1 MASTGRYA
9 RLDDTIYSQKYPEDV
24 DDDDDDDL
32 NASKEASRR
41 RRPYNNDSCGYTCLW
56 LWVFLLAMSTFIL
69 AIVLATRTCASP
81 TPAPV
86 PPPPMPVSVAPAS
99 PAKRSV
105 SVHRALESALSD
117 SLDAQYVLVRYV
129 TPRNGPTAGKTRYVN
144 VAQTQ
149 PVTHIPPRLKYAV
162 HPMAAAAAAEQSPVH
177 RHRVVDAS
185 AAIDAAAHMWNTTKC
200 ASGRLH
206 RVAYDTLVSR
216 HRDEPLVLFNGW
228 ASPAF
233 FDAVLGASMGE
244 HAVLLIVEMQ
254 LVSNA
259 TSRLYE
265 VYLNE
270 YFTWSTDAAELRR
283 GVIDVQTLAA
293 NALGHALSLRVSDD
307 ARSVLSSTYGGAV
320 RQLVSS
326 DRVALCKRA
335 VGTAND

>member
-1 MASTGRYA
+1 
-9 RLDDTIYSQKYPEDV
+9 
-24 DDDDDDDL
+24 
-32 NASKEASRR
+32 
-41 RRPYNNDSCGYTCLW
+41 
-56 LWVFLLAMSTFIL
+56 
-69 AIVLATRTCASP
+69 
-81 TPAPV
+81 
-86 PPPPMPVSVAPAS
+86 MPVSVAPAS

-206 RVAYDTLVSR
+206 HVAYDTLVLHNGLATDALNFGRSPSTRHAITPQLRALVSR